1 MSVARAGPKTP
12 LFAGVVIAATALVVV
27 TLFNPKAAA
36 AGWLVGYAFWSQVLI
51 GSLLLQ
57 MIHRLTAGRWGEIV
71 APALVPTAAAIPML
85 FLLLIPLFVAISTLY
100 PWSNYAA
107 GIKPDVVSRY
117 LNTPF
122 FVIRSLVA
130 IAGWSALSI
139 LLPRAA
145 GRPGQLLAALGL
157 AFHGIVV
164 SSIAID
170 WYLSL
175 EAPFTSSSFGAS
187 VAVTQ
192 LIAAMAWAVLLAPE
206 AEGDETIGD
215 LGALLLAFVLGIT
228 YIDFMAVLVIWYGD
242 LPHEEIWFVERD
254 ALPWSLLAAGAFIL
268 VSAIPVFS
276 LMRASVRKSRIAL
289 RMLGAT
295 LLIGLGMYDAYLI
308 APPFGVLSLI
318 AAPLALLAIG
328 FLLMAWILWGPQAL
342 LRRMRPAHVD

>member
-1 MSVARAGPKTP
+1 MSVARAVPKTP
-12 LFAGVVIAATALVVV
+12 LFAGAIIAAAALVVV
-27 TLFNPKAAA
+27 ALFDPKAAA
-36 AGWLVGYAFWSQVLI
+36 AGWLVGFAFWSQILI
-51 GSLLLQ
+51 GSLLLL
-57 MIHRLTAGRWGEIV
+57 MIHRLTAGHWGEIV
-71 APALVPTAAAIPML
+71 APALIPTAAAIPLL
-85 FLLLIPLFVAISTLY
+85 FLLLIPLFIAIPTLF
-100 PWSNYAA
+100 PWSNNAA
-107 GIKPDVVSRY
+107 GIKPDVVSHY

-122 FVIRSLVA
+122 FVIRSLIA

-145 GRPGQLLAALGL
+145 GRPGHLLAALGL

-164 SSIAID
+164 SSVAID

-206 AEGDETIGD
+206 ADGDETIGD

-254 ALPWSLLAAGAFIL
+254 ALPWSLLAAGTFIL
-268 VSAIPVFS
+268 VSVIPAFS
-276 LMRASVRKSRIAL
+276 LMRASVRKSRIML

-295 LLIGLGMYDAYLI
+295 LLIGLAMYDAYLI
-308 APPFGVLSLI
+308 APRFGVVSLI

-328 FLLMAWILWGPQAL
+328 FPLTAWILWGPQAL

>member
-1 MSVARAGPKTP
+1 MPRRTSDERRARRSQNSI
-12 LFAGVVIAATALVVV
+12 VRRSVIAATALVVV
-27 TLFNPKAAA
+27 TLFNTKIAA

-85 FLLLIPLFVAISTLY
+85 FLLLIPLFVAIPTLY
-100 PWSNYAA
+100 PWAHHAA

-130 IAGWSALSI
+130 IAGWCALFPPAASVGG
-139 LLPRAA
+139 PRPA
-145 GRPGQLLAALGL
+145 LAALGF

-187 VAVTQ
+187 VAVSQ
-192 LIAAMAWAVLLAPE
+192 
-206 AEGDETIGD
+206 
-215 LGALLLAFVLGIT
+215 
-228 YIDFMAVLVIWYGD
+228 
-242 LPHEEIWFVERD
+242 
-254 ALPWSLLAAGAFIL
+254 
-268 VSAIPVFS
+268 
-276 LMRASVRKSRIAL
+276 
-289 RMLGAT
+289 
-295 LLIGLGMYDAYLI
+295 
-308 APPFGVLSLI
+308 
-318 AAPLALLAIG
+318 
-328 FLLMAWILWGPQAL
+328 
-342 LRRMRPAHVD
+342 